1 MFIRWQ
7 ALLPLAAVMVAA
19 CSDTSGPEEVPT
31 EQLQFVRFAEDVFPL
46 AQREASVWAVKGEH
60 RSLVLRYTPEEPGEE
75 GEEFLEFDIPG
86 DGLLR
91 SPAGTLYQE
100 GDSVLIT
107 VRVDDAGRFLF
118 DFQPSGL
125 LFHPDH
131 MPELEITYRLAD
143 PDLDDDGDVDED
155 DDDIDASLQLWQQE
169 TPGSPWR
176 SVGSVRIDD
185 DEIEGL
191 IRSFTGFA
199 LAS

>member
-1 MFIRWQ
+1 MVGRWQ
-7 ALLPLAAVMVAA
+7 TLMAIAAVSVAA
-19 CSDTSGPEEVPT
+19 CSDTSGPDVLPT
-31 EQLQFVRFAEDVFPL
+31 EQLAFVRFADNVFPL
-46 AQREASVWAVKGEH
+46 AQREGSVWAVKGQH
-60 RSLVLRYTPEEPGEE
+60 RTLVLRYMPEEPGEE

-91 SPAGTLYQE
+91 APDGTLYE
-100 GDSVLIT
+100 DGDSVLIT

-131 MPELEITYRLAD
+131 MPELEVNYRLAD
-143 PDLDDDGDVDED
+143 PDIDDDGDVDD
-155 DDDIDASLQLWQQE
+155 DDDELDASLRLWQQE
-169 TPGSPWR
+169 APGEPWR
-176 SVGSVRIDD
+176 SIGSVRLDD